1 MFTGEKIPGPV
12 YLKNIDVIFT
22 ITNNNKQTSLQA
34 DTLKQTN

>member
-22 ITNNNKQTSLQA
+22 ITNNNK
-34 DTLKQTN
+34 TNKSPS